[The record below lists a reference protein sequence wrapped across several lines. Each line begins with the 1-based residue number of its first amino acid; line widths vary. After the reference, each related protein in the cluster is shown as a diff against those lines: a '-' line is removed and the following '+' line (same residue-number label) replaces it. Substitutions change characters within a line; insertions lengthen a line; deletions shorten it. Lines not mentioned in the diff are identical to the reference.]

1 MKTRCTRLHQTEMN
15 LNSLYKLH
23 LFSTIFAKNIS
34 STTEHSWVFAT
45 HLWNK
50 KRVKHK
56 RVLSHPIWR
65 DFCIRSCS
73 FIKCNV
79 IVARWL
85 IQCGRSDVTGK
96 IKMDITS
103 REEDG
108 DVEGVHREGWDKE
121 VSVYSVWVWPTFFG
135 MGCREDLLFWM
146 VIIFHRISQ
155 VREKSTAL
163 LCFQR
168 VTVPSPNMYK
178 PFFCICGEG
187 DFGFLHPFLSAPTR
201 SPHCKHGRD
210 SGQKRE
216 NSMDK
221 RILCWESSDWR
232 IYKSL
237 LLIKGSSCLW

>member
-1 MKTRCTRLHQTEMN
+1 MKTGCTALHQTEMN

-50 KRVKHK
+50 KKRVKHK
-56 RVLSHPIWR
+56 RVLSHLVWR

-85 IQCGRSDVTGK
+85 KKCCGSDVTGK
-96 IKMDITS
+96 IKTDIMS
-103 REEDG
+103 REEDR

-121 VSVYSVWVWPTFFG
+121 VSVYSVWVWLTSFG
-135 MGCREDLLFWM
+135 MGFREDLLFWM

-155 VREKSTAL
+155 GREESTAL
-163 LCFQR
+163 LCFET
-168 VTVPSPNMYK
+168 VTTPTPNMFK
-178 PFFCICGEG
+178 PFFYICGEG
-187 DFGFLHPFLSAPTR
+187 DFGCLHLFWSVPTR
-201 SPHCKHGRD
+201 WPHCKPGRD
-210 SGQKRE
+210 SGQERQKWC
-216 NSMDK
+216 SLDK
-221 RILCWESSDWR
+221 RTAKKAMTEGFVKPC
-232 IYKSL
+232 Y
-237 LLIKGSSCLW
+237 